1 MSHEKLD
8 TNRNIHSLGIGYMYN
23 FFDRVG
29 FTIHEVIEDPGHHFQ
44 LIVKRKDKDFLV
56 AVRTACFPDMGALDK
71 ATQEKLILESEQL
84 NATPYFAGLAVTP
97 LNTYEATVGGSAE
110 GREYQVTFNGVSVV
124 HKSELLAVNC

>member
-97 LNTYEATVGGSAE
+97 LNTYETEVGGSAE